1 MIAHLEGTLTA
12 LLPDGAVIDV
22 AGVGYR
28 ALMPVSAISSLPAV
42 GKKAR
47 IHTALVV
54 REDSM
59 TLYGFTSADQR
70 ELFDVLLGVN
80 GVGPKGALAVLSV
93 YQPDAFR
100 KAVATEDLD
109 ALTLI
114 PGVGKKTAGRM
125 ILELREKLALPEL
138 EVIPGGNGT
147 ARGTLSEVR
156 GALLSLD
163 YSPAEAR
170 DALDRVREHS
180 EIDGKPVEEV
190 LKLALKELARA

>member
-1 MIAHLEGTLTA
+1 MIAHLEGTIA
-12 LLPDGAVIDV
+12 GLLADGAIVDGN
-22 AGVGYR
+22 GVGDR
-28 ALMPVSAISSLPAV
+28 ALMPASAVASLPAA
-42 GKKAR
+42 GKTAR
-47 IHTALVV
+47 VHTALVV

-59 TLYGFTSADQR
+59 TLYGFTSVDQR

-93 YQPDAFR
+93 YSPDAFR

-114 PGVGKKTAGRM
+114 PGVGKKTAARM
-125 ILELREKLALPEL
+125 VLELREKLALPEL
-138 EVIPGGNGT
+138 EVIPGGNGS
-147 ARGTLSEVR
+147 ARATLSEVR

-170 DALDRVREHS
+170 DALDRVRENGD
-180 EIDGKPVEEV
+180 IDGKPVEEL